1 MAKEMKLVLTDDLDG
16 SPGAETVSFALDGTA
31 YEIELSEKNAAALRE
46 VLEPYIAKARKAGRA
61 ARGAGRRSAG
71 GKTDTAAVRAWAK
84 SNGYEVS
91 ERGRIPSAVL
101 EAYEAAH

>member
-1 MAKEMKLVLTDDLDG
+1 MRLVLTDDLDG
-16 SPGAETVSFALDGTA
+16 SPGAETVSFALDGSA

-46 VLEPYIAKARKAGRA
+46 ALAPYIAKARSANRP
-61 ARGAGRRSAG
+61 ARTASRRSSG
-71 GKTDTAAVRAWAK
+71 PKTDTAAVRAWAK
-84 SNGYEVS
+84 DSGYEIS